1 MHGPRTLYCSF
12 SSESG
17 GSLSA
22 YIFVVVVVVVFFFFS
37 SSFLLFLLAWDL
49 PSGLAVQD
57 GVLFLPLSPRFSR

>member
-1 MHGPRTLYCSF
+1 MHGPRALYCSF
-12 SSESG
+12 SSELG
-17 GSLSA
+17 GSLSLH
-22 YIFVVVVVVVFFFFS
+22 IFVVVVVVVVFSS